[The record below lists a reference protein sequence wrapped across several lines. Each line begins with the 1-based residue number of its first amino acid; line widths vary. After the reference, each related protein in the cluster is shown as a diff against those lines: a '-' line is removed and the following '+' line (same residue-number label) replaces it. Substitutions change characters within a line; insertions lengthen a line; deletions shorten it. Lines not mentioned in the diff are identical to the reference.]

1 MISRKEILLGEQKVK
16 ISNAERNQL
25 EMAKSQELVRE
36 AIEENKQCC
45 IEFGKTV
52 KKFDSK
58 LDDFN
63 KNDIVEKNEMIRE
76 ILRPHD

>member
-1 MISRKEILLGEQKVK
+1 MTTGGSDDDRSWKWDG
-16 ISNAERNQL
+16 SA
-25 EMAKSQELVRE
+25 
-36 AIEENKQCC
+36 
-45 IEFGKTV
+45 
-52 KKFDSK
+52 SK